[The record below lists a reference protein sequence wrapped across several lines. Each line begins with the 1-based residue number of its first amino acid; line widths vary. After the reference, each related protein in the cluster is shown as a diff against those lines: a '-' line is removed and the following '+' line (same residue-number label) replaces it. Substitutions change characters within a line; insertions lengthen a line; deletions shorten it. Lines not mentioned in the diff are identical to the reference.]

1 MDLKFWNLQNANK
14 GQIFVVD
21 GLLALVFASLLILT
35 IQSIGSV
42 NFAKNNVA
50 LLKMQKINDLL
61 ITAQYLKIDD
71 LETLERNF
79 VWLFTSTPGY
89 IKINNERK
97 EINKSGKEK
106 TTTISNSIK
115 YINNSDNKIYIEIGV
130 YN

>member
-1 MDLKFWNLQNANK
+1 MSLKFWNLQNANK

-42 NFAKNNVA
+42 NFAKNNVE

-61 ITAQYLKIDD
+61 ITAQFLKIDD
-71 LETLERNF
+71 LETLERNY
-79 VWLFTSTPGY
+79 VLLFTSTPGY
-89 IKINNERK
+89 IKINNNRK

-106 TTTISNSIK
+106 TTTFSNSIK
-115 YINNSDNKIYIEIGV
+115 YINNSNNKIYIEIGV
-130 YN
+130 YS